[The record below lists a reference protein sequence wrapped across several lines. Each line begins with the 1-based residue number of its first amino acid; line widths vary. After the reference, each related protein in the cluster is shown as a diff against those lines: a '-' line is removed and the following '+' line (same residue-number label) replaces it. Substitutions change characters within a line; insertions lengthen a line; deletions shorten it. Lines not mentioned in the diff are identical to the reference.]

1 MTIRGLYN
9 RLQQVDVDKIA
20 EECMEQSADELLI
33 YELDQLLDGK
43 TSTGEDI
50 TPSYLDDPYFKSREA
65 AQRYSD
71 WKDRISP
78 ASNRKKGTPNLRI
91 NGYYHNTIRVHAAD
105 GKVIW
110 SSSFSGANDIERKF
124 QKIYGLNK
132 ESRQEF
138 IPLILRPVF
147 KQKIQQATGLK
158 MK

>member
-9 RLQQVDVDKIA
+9 RIQKVDTDNIA
-20 EECMEQSADELLI
+20 EESLERCGDELI
-33 YELDQLLDGK
+33 TYELDQLLDGK

-50 TPSYLDDPYFKSREA
+50 TPSYLNDPYFKSKEA

-71 WKDRISP
+71 WKDKISP
-78 ASNRKKGTPNLRI
+78 TSNRKKGTPNLYI
-91 NGYYHNTIRVHAAD
+91 NGYYHNTIRVEVTD

-110 SSSFSGANDIERKF
+110 SSSFPDASEIEIKF
-124 QKIYGLNK
+124 KKIYGLNE

-138 IPLILRPVF
+138 IPLILRPIF
-147 KQKIQQATGLK
+147 KKNIEAATGLA